1 MSILAR
7 QQASPHRDDLVSAL
21 FPQHAAGRSI
31 GKFGSGKLGVR
42 ELGVGDL
49 GERLARQQLW
59 LEVPTFV
66 GVLAAV
72 LGALF
77 L

>member
-7 QQASPHRDDLVSAL
+7 QQASSSSRDSRNSLFAAL
-21 FPQHAAGRSI
+21 FPQQGFPQQ
-31 GKFGSGKLGVR
+31 GFPQQGSRASSGA
-42 ELGVGDL
+42 
-49 GERLARQQLW
+49 ERLARQQLW

-66 GVLAAV
+66 GVFAAV